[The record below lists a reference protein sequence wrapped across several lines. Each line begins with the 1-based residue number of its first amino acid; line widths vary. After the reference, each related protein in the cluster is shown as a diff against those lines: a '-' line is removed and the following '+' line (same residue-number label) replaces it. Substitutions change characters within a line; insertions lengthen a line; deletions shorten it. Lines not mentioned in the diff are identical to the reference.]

1 MKFDEDGTKQDMA
14 WPELISHM
22 REAKVERT
30 TEEAKER
37 HRLKR
42 ERQTDECK
50 RAKKKQQTKRR
61 NEKKKVA
68 KGSW

>member
-1 MKFDEDGTKQDMA
+1 MA

-22 REAKVERT
+22 HEAKVERT
-30 TEEAKER
+30 PEEAKER

-42 ERQTDECK
+42 ERQTDECG
-50 RAKKKQQTKRR
+50 RTKKKQQTKRR

-68 KGSW
+68 KGSQ